1 MATKPAKEE
10 KESKLNRTI
19 SNGTRRLHTH
29 VNRGGGRMRK
39 RVIVPIYSTAMLD
52 ENIKAQLCDRFI
64 SQMVKVALSNLDDKN
79 TDIPS
84 D

>member
-19 SNGTRRLHTH
+19 SNGTSRLHTH
-29 VNRGGGRMRK
+29 VNRGGGRMHK
-39 RVIVPIYSTAMLD
+39 HVLVPIYSTDTLD
-52 ENIKAQLCDRFI
+52 ENVRAQLCDRFI
-64 SQMVKVALSNLDDKN
+64 SQLAKVALSSLDDKN

-84 D
+84 N